1 MGGKLRRSTNSGRE
15 NTDLAKVA
23 PDELPVVVLVSS
35 KHCLRKSKTKADLN
49 YAYLIKMNW
58 FLFVFQL

>member
-1 MGGKLRRSTNSGRE
+1 MEGKLRRSTNSGRE

-49 YAYLIKMNW
+49 YAYLIKIN
-58 FLFVFQL
+58 